1 PLTARLLPKP
11 LFPLGGKTAI
21 AEVWVRR
28 MIESGI
34 TDVTL
39 NLCVLAE
46 TLKRYFSDGAK
57 YGVNLSYVEEPVP
70 SGTFGGICKMALGQE
85 AKRLGS
91 AGTVVDLPRCTGS
104 TSIAPSGDI
113 VTSFGA
119 DLLQEMY

>member
-39 NLCVLAE
+39 NTCVLAA
-46 TLKRYFSDGAK
+46 TLERYFGDGAR

-70 SGTFGGICKMALGQE
+70 SGTFGGVCKMALGQE
-85 AKRLGS
+85 AKRVGS
-91 AGTVVDLPRCTGS
+91 AGPVAGLPRCS
-104 TSIAPSGDI
+104 
-113 VTSFGA
+113 
-119 DLLQEMY
+119 